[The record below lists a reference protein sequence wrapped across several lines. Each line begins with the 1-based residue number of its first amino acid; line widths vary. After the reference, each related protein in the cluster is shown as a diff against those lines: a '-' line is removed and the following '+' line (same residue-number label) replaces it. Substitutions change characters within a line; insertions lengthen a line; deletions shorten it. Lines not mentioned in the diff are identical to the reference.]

1 MTEDLDWKF
10 PVAVAELP
18 EEGADYELVP
28 DEKIRAVLARHVDV
42 LAVPQLTARLHVQ
55 PDGRGGAE
63 VTGPLQAAV
72 RQTCVVTLE
81 PFDNP
86 ISEEISIRFAPAET
100 IAPETDGLVDLE
112 AEEPPDALVDGTL
125 DLAAVVAEFLA
136 LSIDPYPRKPGA
148 VFSQPAAGESG
159 GKSSPFAALEKLKG
173 RQADEND

>member
-1 MTEDLDWKF
+1 MTDDLGWTF
-10 PVAVAELP
+10 PVAVAELT
-18 EEGADYELVP
+18 EDGADFELAP
-28 DEKIRAVLARHVDV
+28 DERIRTALARHVGV
-42 LAVPQLTARLHVQ
+42 LAVPQLTAHLHVQ

-63 VTGPLQAAV
+63 VAGPLQATV

-86 ISEEISIRFAPAET
+86 INEEISIRFAPADT

-112 AEEPPDALVDGTL
+112 AEDPPDALVDGTL

-148 VFSQPAAGESG
+148 VFSQPEAGESDR
-159 GKSSPFAALEKLKG
+159 KSSPFAALEKLKG
-173 RQADEND
+173 GQADEND